1 MTELF
6 VTLALALVIFGGAI
20 VWSLRA
26 RSAGVAAGAANAA
39 VFKQRLEEL
48 KAERERGDLDDE
60 ALSQLEAELQRQ
72 LLAETVT
79 EDSAARQERLPAW
92 LLPLLLVLS
101 VGASAML
108 YRSLGAWPEMAVN
121 ELQAELAGKR
131 RFSPE
136 DIRALSQAIETS
148 LQFRPENPELRFW
161 HAQLAIEQ
169 GNYSAAVASY
179 RELLAGEPRNAMLMA
194 QLAQALFLRD
204 GRKLDGEARALMEQA
219 IALDPAQT
227 TALGMLGMDAFER
240 GDYAQAVQRWTAL
253 LSSLSPQSPQSQVIG
268 EALARAKQL
277 ALENGTLGGI
287 VVLVDRADSV
297 SLPDQGVLYVFA
309 KAADG
314 PGFPLAVV
322 RKPQSGDISW
332 PQQFVLTPADAMR
345 ADMTLDKFEDVK
357 LTARFSR
364 GGSVAPTAGDVEGH
378 SAQLRWRSLEGPVS
392 LVLDSLVE

>member
-148 LQFRPENPELRFW
+148 LQFRSENPELRFW

-253 LSSLSPQSPQSQVIG
+253 LSSLSPQSPQSRVIG

>member
-148 LQFRPENPELRFW
+148 LQFRSENPELRFW

-287 VVLVDRADSV
+287 VVSVDRADSV

>member
-1 MTELF
+1 
-6 VTLALALVIFGGAI
+6 
-20 VWSLRA
+20 
-26 RSAGVAAGAANAA
+26 
-39 VFKQRLEEL
+39 
-48 KAERERGDLDDE
+48 
-60 ALSQLEAELQRQ
+60 
-72 LLAETVT
+72 
-79 EDSAARQERLPAW
+79 
-92 LLPLLLVLS
+92 
-101 VGASAML
+101 
-108 YRSLGAWPEMAVN
+108 
-121 ELQAELAGKR
+121 
-131 RFSPE
+131 E

-148 LQFRPENPELRFW
+148 LQFRSENPELRFW

-287 VVLVDRADSV
+287 VVSVDRADSV

-345 ADMTLDKFEDVK
+345 ADMTLDKYENVK